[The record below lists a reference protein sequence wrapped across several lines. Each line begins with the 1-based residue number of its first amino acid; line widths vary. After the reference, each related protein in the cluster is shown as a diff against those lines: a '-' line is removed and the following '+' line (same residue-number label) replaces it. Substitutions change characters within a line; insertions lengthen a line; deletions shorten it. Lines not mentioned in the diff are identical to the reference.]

1 MHLWVGYSKMIYP
14 ESLEKLINYYKK
26 LPGIGEKNAE
36 RLALATLNF
45 KEEDLDKFSESLKNI
60 KKIHKCSICGHL
72 TENEICNIC
81 SDPSRNKNLICVIED
96 YKSVFSFEKAGNFRG
111 VYHVLN
117 GLISPA
123 DNIGPDNINLSSL
136 VKRVEEAEKPEL
148 ILALKSTIEGETTTL
163 YIKKIFEKKNVL
175 ISRLSYGIPMG
186 AEIDYL
192 DIITLDKALE
202 DRKKISD

>member
-1 MHLWVGYSKMIYP
+1 MIYP
-14 ESLEKLINYYKK
+14 ASLEKLINYYKK

-36 RLALATLNF
+36 RMALATLNF
-45 KEEDLDKFSESLKNI
+45 KEEDVDGFSESLKDVKEKI
-60 KKIHKCSICGHL
+60 KKCSICGHL
-72 TENEICNIC
+72 AEGEICSIC
-81 SDPSRNKNLICVIED
+81 ADEARDHNMICVIEY
-96 YKSVFSFEKAGNFRG
+96 YKSFFSFEKVGNYHG

-123 DNIGPDNINLSSL
+123 DNIGPDNINLASL
-136 VKRVEEAEKPEL
+136 VKRVEKLKKPEL
-148 ILALKSTIEGETTTL
+148 ILALKSTVEGETTTL
-163 YIKKIFEKKNVL
+163 YIKKIFEKKDVM

-202 DRKKISD
+202 DRKKISE